1 MNNFEELNKHVFV
14 TKLAGFEHTK
24 YIQQNQIKRKI
35 NNSDIPLVQGK
46 NIRDGHFVNK
56 YDWYIQKEISDKLSR
71 SKLNKI
77 CILIPYVGS
86 NLGEVGI
93 FYHNEDC
100 HLASNVAKIE
110 LIDDYFDIEYLKYY
124 LQSKIGQSYLFQSK
138 QGSAQPNITMEA
150 IRKTKIINY
159 DKKRQVFIAKILKS
173 IDKKIE
179 LNSKI
184 NNELEAM
191 VKTIYDYWFLQFE
204 FPNEEGKPYKSSG
217 GKMVWND
224 ELKRE
229 IPEGWINGH
238 LKEYIKNQKAGDW
251 GKENAINNYQKEV
264 TCIRGADF
272 SSITS
277 FEKMDMPRRFILEKN
292 SFKLLS
298 VYDLLIEISGGSPIQ
313 STGRI
318 CYINDAVL
326 KRFSTKLIT
335 SNFCKAISLTDNNY
349 FYWFYMLWKTLYI
362 NNVFFNY
369 ESKTT
374 GIKNLLFDI
383 MCEKYPICKPPI
395 QIIRLYNQ
403 QVTPYFN
410 KIQQNIIE
418 NQELTSLRD
427 FLLPLL
433 MNGQV
438 GFKEDKAEG

>member
-1 MNNFEELNKHVFV
+1 MKIKDFAQIINGATPSTKNKEYFCGNIVWV
-14 TKLAGFEHTK
+14 TPKDLSINKSK
-24 YIQQNQIKRKI
+24 YIRDSEKRITEDAYNSCSTEMIPCDSILLSSRAPIGLLAINKVKCCTNQGFKSLILDKTKANVEYIYYYLKCNIKKI
-35 NNSDIPLVQGK
+35 ELLG
-46 NIRDGHFVNK
+46 GGTTF
-56 YDWYIQKEISDKLSR
+56 KEISKTILENLEIDLPNYKLQY
-71 SKLNKI
+71 K
-77 CILIPYVGS
+77 
-86 NLGEVGI
+86 
-93 FYHNEDC
+93 
-100 HLASNVAKIE
+100 
-110 LIDDYFDIEYLKYY
+110 
-124 LQSKIGQSYLFQSK
+124 
-138 QGSAQPNITMEA
+138 
-150 IRKTKIINY
+150 
-159 DKKRQVFIAKILKS
+159 IAKILSS
-173 IDKKIE
+173 IDNKIE
-179 LNSKI
+179 LNNKV
-184 NNELEAM
+184 NDELEAM
-191 VKTIYDYWFLQFE
+191 AKTIYDYWFLQFE

-217 GKMVWND
+217 GKMVWNK

-251 GKENAINNYQKEV
+251 GKENAIDNYQKEV

-438 GFKEDKAEG
+438 GFKGDKAEG

>member
-1 MNNFEELNKHVFV
+1 MNNVKLSDVCNLIDSLHITPKYIEKGFPMVRAADISNKFLDLTNCVQVSKSTLDKHNKKYVPKKGDILITRV
-14 TKLAGFEHTK
+14 GVNLGNVSYNDTKEIFCLGQNISIISSSDNGKFLYYYLLSPKMQSFIKKLISGSAYKCIGFEK
-24 YIQQNQIKRKI
+24 LKELPCNFNNI
-35 NNSDIPLVQGK
+35 N
-46 NIRDGHFVNK
+46 
-56 YDWYIQKEISDKLSR
+56 
-71 SKLNKI
+71 
-77 CILIPYVGS
+77 CT
-86 NLGEVGI
+86 
-93 FYHNEDC
+93 
-100 HLASNVAKIE
+100 
-110 LIDDYFDIEYLKYY
+110 
-124 LQSKIGQSYLFQSK
+124 KIGNLLY
-138 QGSAQPNITMEA
+138 
-150 IRKTKIINY
+150 
-159 DKKRQVFIAKILKS
+159 S
-173 IDKKIE
+173 IDKKIN
-179 LNSKI
+179 LNNKI
-184 NNELEAM
+184 NDKLESMA
-191 VKTIYDYWFLQFE
+191 KTIYDYWFLQFE

>member
-1 MNNFEELNKHVFV
+1 MN
-14 TKLAGFEHTK
+14 
-24 YIQQNQIKRKI
+24 
-35 NNSDIPLVQGK
+35 
-46 NIRDGHFVNK
+46 
-56 YDWYIQKEISDKLSR
+56 
-71 SKLNKI
+71 
-77 CILIPYVGS
+77 
-86 NLGEVGI
+86 
-93 FYHNEDC
+93 
-100 HLASNVAKIE
+100 
-110 LIDDYFDIEYLKYY
+110 DIEITLSKMCDRFSSGKGINA
-124 LQSKIGQSYLFQSK
+124 SKIKVNDKYPVFGGNGIRGYTDTYNFDGECAIIGRQGANCGNVIYFKGKGYMTEHAIIACAKSEYSTGYLAYKLKLMNLKQYQGQ
-138 QGSAQPNITMEA
+138 SAQPGLSVNTLSNI
-150 IRKTKIINY
+150 KVNLPKLIIQ
-159 DKKRQVFIAKILKS
+159 KKVFNILNLLDS
-173 IDKKIE
+173 KIE
-179 LNSKI
+179 LNNKI
-184 NNELEAM
+184 NAELESMA
-191 VKTIYDYWFLQFE
+191 KTIYDYWFLQFE

-217 GKMVWND
+217 GKMVWNE

-251 GKENAINNYQKEV
+251 GKENAIDNYQKEV

>member
-1 MNNFEELNKHVFV
+1 MNKVRLKDICLITSSKRIFEKEYVSEGIPFIRGQEITDGSLLKSNIKFECYISKKRFEEIK
-14 TKLAGFEHTK
+14 EK
-24 YIQQNQIKRKI
+24 YI
-35 NNSDIPLVQGK
+35 IPK
-46 NIRDGHFVNK
+46 KHD
-56 YDWYIQKEISDKLSR
+56 
-71 SKLNKI
+71 
-77 CILIPYVGS
+77 ILITAVGTIGNVCYLDKDVEFYFKDGNILHLTNFNEKVYPLYLYYYMKSDFFHKQINVSMIGAVQKALTIKMLS
-86 NLGEVGI
+86 NILIEI
-93 FYHNEDC
+93 PSLEEQK
-100 HLASNVAKIE
+100 KIV
-110 LIDDYFDIEYLKYY
+110 
-124 LQSKIGQSYLFQSK
+124 
-138 QGSAQPNITMEA
+138 T
-150 IRKTKIINY
+150 
-159 DKKRQVFIAKILKS
+159 ILS
-173 IDKKIE
+173 FIDKKIE
-179 LNSKI
+179 LNNKI
-184 NNELEAM
+184 NIELEAM
-191 VKTIYDYWFLQFE
+191 AKTIYDYWFLQFE
-204 FPNEEGKPYKSSG
+204 FPNEEGKPYKLSG
-217 GKMVWND
+217 GKMVWNKK
-224 ELKRE
+224 LKRE
-229 IPEGWINGH
+229 IPEGWVNGY

-251 GKENAINNYQKEV
+251 GKEQAIGNYQKEV

-277 FEKMDMPRRFILEKN
+277 FDKVDMPRRFILEKN

-298 VYDLLIEISGGSPIQ
+298 AYDLLIEISGGSPIQ

-326 KRFSTKLIT
+326 KRFSTELIT
-335 SNFCKAISLTDNNY
+335 SNFCKAISLTDNSY

-395 QIIRLYNQ
+395 QIIKLYNQ

-418 NQELTSLRD
+418 NQELISLRD